1 MRVAVGGRELYRVK
15 SEEKEMV
22 MSGSCRCS
30 SMLDASMVLAL
41 GLSVYL

>member
-22 MSGSCRCS
+22 MGGSCRCS
-30 SMLDASMVLAL
+30 SNARCLHVLAL